1 MNSLPTIDGL
11 HSAESLTP
19 ALFDSIFHCA
29 ERIEADPKSFVDS
42 LRGKII
48 GTIFHEPS
56 TRTRLSFESAAQ
68 KMGGGIISIA
78 DPQTTSEAKGES
90 LADMIRVVSSYAD
103 VLVLRHS
110 RDGASRYASRF
121 SSVPIINGGDGRLGH
136 PTQTLVDLYTL
147 HKSWEGDFADKT
159 VGLMGDLKNGR
170 TVRSLAWSLAS
181 LGARFVVL
189 PVPGLDWEASFEQ
202 RIMEYFDMRMR
213 FVSHPLF
220 EKWTGNQ
227 EARVIEPK
235 GLVQKEL
242 FGNTVPKMDSLD
254 ALYLTRIQAE
264 RGANASGPFTGV
276 NSEILKDPLLENCSL
291 LHPLPR
297 LAELPI
303 EVDNDP
309 RALYFSQAAN
319 GPIIRQAVYLS
330 VLANRDYDL
339 RPLPTLSA
347 GSDLHHLGS
356 CPNPNCVSHLEE
368 RAFPWRFFGN
378 SRRFFLCSWCDSK
391 LSVDYVGCSSSRK
404 VHPIHSPLAQRIL
417 PENIQPFLARAD
429 AEKAGYA
436 WGH

>member
-29 ERIEADPKSFVDS
+29 ERIEADPQSFVDS

-202 RIMEYFDMRMR
+202 RIVEYFDMRMR

-276 NSEILKDPLLENCSL
+276 NSEIYTGDGGIKAQMKYADRRNSPAVILYGENEAKSGTVTIKNLNVGKKSSEEIKTREDWKSNESAQTTVKFENLLDE
-291 LHPLPR
+291 
-297 LAELPI
+297 I
-303 EVDNDP
+303 KK
-309 RALYFSQAAN
+309 
-319 GPIIRQAVYLS
+319 IIKS
-330 VLANRDYDL
+330 N
-339 RPLPTLSA
+339 
-347 GSDLHHLGS
+347 
-356 CPNPNCVSHLEE
+356 
-368 RAFPWRFFGN
+368 
-378 SRRFFLCSWCDSK
+378 
-391 LSVDYVGCSSSRK
+391 
-404 VHPIHSPLAQRIL
+404 
-417 PENIQPFLARAD
+417 
-429 AEKAGYA
+429 
-436 WGH
+436 